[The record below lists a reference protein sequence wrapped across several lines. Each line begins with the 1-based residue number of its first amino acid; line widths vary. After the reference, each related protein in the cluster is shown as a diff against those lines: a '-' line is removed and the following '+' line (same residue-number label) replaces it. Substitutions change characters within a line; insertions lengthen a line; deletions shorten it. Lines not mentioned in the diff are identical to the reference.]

1 MGATFLDDWRNIA
14 EMYTET
20 GGIEVPV
27 MQLLDTEKPCITC
40 KHMIIAGD
48 VIYSMPA
55 TTNGE
60 PAIHRQHA
68 QCQPGIITDNYAEEE
83 TEYDDDSG
91 DDYNT
96 KIPVIELL
104 TGGTRCVQCKNEF
117 VEREIIEIQTRIMNG
132 VPLLIHKHDECPDNT
147 EQKK

>member
-1 MGATFLDDWRNIA
+1 MDDWRNIA

-27 MQLLDTEKPCITC
+27 IQLLDMEKTCITC
-40 KHMIIAGD
+40 KNLITAGD

-60 PAIHRQHA
+60 PVIHRQHA
-68 QCQPGIITDNYAEEE
+68 QCQPGIITDNDAEEE
-83 TEYDDDSG
+83 IKYDDNNDNE
-91 DDYNT
+91 D
-96 KIPVIELL
+96 KIPVIEPL

-117 VEREIIEIQTRIMNG
+117 VEHEIVEIQPRIMNG
-132 VPLLIHKHDECPDNT
+132 VPLLIHRHDKCPSNT
-147 EQKK
+147 KQK